1 MAIALTN
8 MDRPF
13 VFPARTMNAVWA
25 ISFLT
30 WNLVEL
36 VGFLEYSYYELP
48 EGVRRLI
55 SHFGTVRLRNTGRAL
70 EDATGVD
77 FTNCIYA
84 LVWRLLLEE
93 APGRFRI
100 QRITRPIACGNMLES
115 LMAIAFFG
123 PVEMGTVRRRL
134 GTQQWAGPS
143 QVDLA
148 SRFLQWANTVGW
160 QEYIAGRIP
169 ALERMVVLVHHVC
182 RVENPYNIFHRL
194 SNRELDRRTLEE
206 YVANIDAM
214 RLGWGSA
221 QYAVPGRVRT
231 GSRAA
236 PGDLSTWVIWP
247 HPHLTEKEIDDRMA
261 RGARFALSHLNLS
274 AVRFLAPRSTFEC
287 GVRNTG

>member
-1 MAIALTN
+1 

-55 SHFGTVRLRNTGRAL
+55 SHFGKVRLQGTRRAL
-70 EDATGVD
+70 GEATGVD

-84 LVWRLLLEE
+84 LVWRLILEE
-93 APGRFRI
+93 APDRYQI
-100 QRITRPIACGNMLES
+100 QYISNPNACGNMLES

-123 PVEMGTVRRRL
+123 PPQMGNVGDRLRTQRWADPNEVE
-134 GTQQWAGPS
+134 A
-143 QVDLA
+143 A
-148 SRFLQWANTVGW
+148 ARFLRWANTVGW
-160 QEYIAGRIP
+160 QEYIAERIP
-169 ALERMVVLVHHVC
+169 VLERMVVLVHQVC
-182 RVENPYNIFHRL
+182 RVENPCHMFDRL
-194 SNRELDRRTLEE
+194 KNRELDRRTLEE

-221 QYAVPGRVRT
+221 QYAQPGCLRT
-231 GSRAA
+231 GSLTAA
-236 PGDLSTWVIWP
+236 GDLSTWVIWR
-247 HPHLTEKEIDDRMA
+247 HPQLTEDQIGDWMA
-261 RGARFALSHLNLS
+261 EGARLALSNLNLPP
-274 AVRFLAPRSTFEC
+274 ARFLALL
-287 GVRNTG
+287 NA